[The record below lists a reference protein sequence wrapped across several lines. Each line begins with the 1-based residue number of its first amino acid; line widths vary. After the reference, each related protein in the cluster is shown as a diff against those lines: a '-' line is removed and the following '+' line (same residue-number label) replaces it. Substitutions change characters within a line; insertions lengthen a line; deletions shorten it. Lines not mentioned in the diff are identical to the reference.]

1 MHYSIITVSYSTAK
15 GRPRLGRGNRVAW
28 LVKHYLVYMYTGAND
43 ETILDKYTLFEGTMR
58 YNLDPISVHSD
69 EALLAAMERVRLG
82 EPCVRRSS
90 ARAERT

>member
-1 MHYSIITVSYSTAK
+1 VWIDGVDVATTGLADLRS
-15 GRPRLGRGNRVAW
+15 RLAINPQ
-28 LVKHYLVYMYTGAND
+28 D
-43 ETILDKYTLFEGTMR
+43 PTLFEGTLR